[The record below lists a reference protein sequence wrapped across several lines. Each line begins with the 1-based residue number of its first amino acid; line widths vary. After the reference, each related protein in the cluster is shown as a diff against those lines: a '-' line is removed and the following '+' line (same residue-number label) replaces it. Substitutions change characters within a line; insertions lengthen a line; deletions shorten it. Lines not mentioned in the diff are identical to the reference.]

1 MHNKRPTLY
10 TSFQGLQGRGQIRDV
25 TWRLRRGV
33 KLEEAH
39 DTRLEDT
46 KNRQLQTVKYRRRKK
61 KISNEQTKPHGW
73 RGSLPGEPWMG
84 GR

>member
-46 KNRQLQTVKYRRRKK
+46 KNRQLQTENTGEGKK
-61 KISNEQTKPHGW
+61 NLK
-73 RGSLPGEPWMG
+73 
-84 GR
+84 